1 MSSFEQTITQ
11 AVEDREV
18 PPVVLIAGDKTGKL
32 NYCQS
37 YGSISLEGA
46 GTGPA
51 IRPSSTLA
59 WMSLTK
65 LPTVVAV
72 LQLVGRG
79 ALPPLD
85 DPAAVPTHLPELAAL
100 PVLLAG
106 DDDGGETT
114 TTTTP
119 RTAPLTLRHL
129 LTHTS
134 GLAYP
139 FLPGPL
145 ADLLA
150 RRGANPLAGVGTSA
164 TVAQRFA
171 AHPLV
176 SQPGAAWAYGPG
188 LDWAG
193 LLLERVTGRSL
204 EAHLREHVWAPLGLA
219 GDAAP
224 TFFPSV
230 VGGGGDGAAVVATS
244 ARDPKTGKVGPLPTT
259 TPSAPRK
266 EEEEGACLGG
276 EGLHG
281 SADALARLLAS
292 LLADDGAVLARG
304 DGGGAAALFEPQLAG
319 AARGS
324 LLAQLE
330 RPEWIAGHVP
340 PNGGEYNWALGGLV
354 VEGDGAVAG
363 RRRGCLMWGGMYN
376 SSWILDREAGLYGI
390 YATQTLPPGDAKVRE
405 MTKAFHEELYS
416 KVKQ

>member
-1 MSSFEQTITQ
+1 MSSFEQTIKQ

-32 NYCQS
+32 NYCKS

-51 IRPSSTLA
+51 IGPSSTLA

-65 LPTVVAV
+65 LPTAVAV

-79 ALPPLD
+79 TLPPLD

-106 DDDGGETT
+106 DDDGGETET

-176 SQPGAAWAYGPG
+176 CQPGAAWAYGPG

-230 VGGGGDGAAVVATS
+230 VGGSGGGGSAVATS
-244 ARDPKTGKVGPLPTT
+244 ARDPKTGKVRPLPTA
-259 TPSAPRK
+259 PSAPRK

-281 SADALARLLAS
+281 SADALAR
-292 LLADDGAVLARG
+292 
-304 DGGGAAALFEPQLAG
+304 
-319 AARGS
+319 

-363 RRRGCLMWGGMYN
+363 RRRGCLMWSGMYN
-376 SSWILDREAGLYGI
+376 SSWILDREASLYGI